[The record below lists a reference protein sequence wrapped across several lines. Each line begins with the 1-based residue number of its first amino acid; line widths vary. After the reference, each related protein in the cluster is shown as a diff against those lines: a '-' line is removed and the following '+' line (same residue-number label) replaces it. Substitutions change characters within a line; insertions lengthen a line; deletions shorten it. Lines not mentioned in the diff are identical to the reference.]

1 MFLFANA
8 RKFHEKDVILCV
20 ERASNAQIRK
30 QTKTSIHKM
39 KSFIK
44 YTMATVVGIFL
55 TMTLFTIISIIS
67 LAGMMATEGM
77 SAPIKEK
84 SILRLDL
91 SGTLAE
97 RSESNPFAALMGEE
111 NKALSLEDAL
121 LALDKAAK
129 NENIIGVYLE
139 GGAMGANP
147 GMAQELRQALVEF
160 KESGKW
166 VVAYGDSYGK
176 TAYYLSSVA
185 DSVLLNPEGNV
196 DFGGMASQIMFFKD
210 VMEKIGVKMQV
221 FKVGTY
227 KSAVEPFICTEMSP
241 ANREQVTS
249 YLFSIWTNMLKDV
262 AESRNMEV
270 GKLNSLADSLTMIS
284 EASVALNGGLVDKL
298 CYMDEV
304 KAILREKSGLE
315 DEDDDL
321 VFASVADVAKS
332 ETLDEKVDEQ
342 VAVYYA
348 YGEIVQ
354 SQGTGLGMSQEH
366 QIVGEKMIKDLQ
378 DLREDDDVKAVVI
391 RVNSPGGSAF
401 ASEQIWREVCLLK
414 EKKPVVVSMG
424 GMAASGGYYIS
435 CAANRIFA
443 EPTTLTGSIG
453 IFGMIPDVS
462 ELMTEKIGLKFDVV
476 KTNEMSDIGTMARPF
491 NEAESAQMQKMINR
505 GYDLFTKRV
514 ADGRGMAQDSV
525 KLIAEGRVW
534 TGEQGLNIGLVDE
547 LGNLDDAVAH
557 AAELAKVEKFR
568 AVGYPAPDNPFDQLL
583 NQTKG
588 GYLDSELREL
598 LGEGY
603 AVYSLVR
610 NVKDADRIQA
620 RMPFEMNIQ

>member
-1 MFLFANA
+1 
-8 RKFHEKDVILCV
+8 
-20 ERASNAQIRK
+20 
-30 QTKTSIHKM
+30 M

-97 RSESNPFAALMGEE
+97 RSDSNPFASLMNDGEE
-111 NKALSLEDAL
+111 PLSLEDAL

-196 DFGGMASQIMFFKD
+196 DFGGMASQIMFYKD
-210 VMEKIGVKMQV
+210 VMEKVGVKMQV

-270 GKLNSLADSLTMIS
+270 SKLNSLADSLTMIS

-453 IFGMIPDVS
+453 IFGMIPDMS

-557 AAELAKVEKFR
+557 AAELAKVEKYR
-568 AVGYPAPDNPFDQLL
+568 AVGYPAPDNPFEQLL

>member
-1 MFLFANA
+1 
-8 RKFHEKDVILCV
+8 
-20 ERASNAQIRK
+20 
-30 QTKTSIHKM
+30 M

-97 RSESNPFAALMGEE
+97 RSDSNPFASLMNDGEE
-111 NKALSLEDAL
+111 PLSLEDAL

-139 GGAMGANP
+139 GGVMGANP

-196 DFGGMASQIMFFKD
+196 DFGGMASQIMFYKD

-453 IFGMIPDVS
+453 IFGMIPDMS

-557 AAELAKVEKFR
+557 AAELAKVEKYR

>member
-1 MFLFANA
+1 MQIV
-8 RKFHEKDVILCV
+8 VILSSILRLYV
-20 ERASNAQIRK
+20 AKEMTK
-30 QTKTSIHKM
+30 QTKHQYTM

-97 RSESNPFAALMGEE
+97 RSDSNPFAALMGEE
-111 NKALSLEDAL
+111 NTALSLEDAL

-196 DFGGMASQIMFFKD
+196 DFGGMASQIMFYKD
-210 VMEKIGVKMQV
+210 VMEKVGVKMQV

-262 AESRNMEV
+262 AASRNMEV

-453 IFGMIPDVS
+453 IFGMIPDAS

>member
-1 MFLFANA
+1 
-8 RKFHEKDVILCV
+8 
-20 ERASNAQIRK
+20 
-30 QTKTSIHKM
+30 M

-97 RSESNPFAALMGEE
+97 RSDSNPFAALMGEE
-111 NKALSLEDAL
+111 NTALSLEDAL

-196 DFGGMASQIMFFKD
+196 DFGGMASQIMFYKD
-210 VMEKIGVKMQV
+210 VMEKVGVKMQV

-568 AVGYPAPDNPFDQLL
+568 AVPYPGADNPFDQLL

>member
-1 MFLFANA
+1 
-8 RKFHEKDVILCV
+8 
-20 ERASNAQIRK
+20 
-30 QTKTSIHKM
+30 M

-55 TMTLFTIISIIS
+55 TMTLFTIIGIIS
-67 LAGMMATEGM
+67 LAGMIATEGM
-77 SAPIKEK
+77 TAPIKEK
-84 SILRLDL
+84 SILRINL
-91 SGTLAE
+91 SGELAE
-97 RSESNPFAALMGEE
+97 RSVENPFASLMGEDYE
-111 NKALSLEDAL
+111 SLSLEDAL

-129 NENIIGVYLE
+129 SDKILGVYLE
-139 GGAMGANP
+139 GGAIAANP

-160 KESGKW
+160 KKSGKW

-196 DFGGMASQIMFFKD
+196 DFSGMATQIMFFKD
-210 VMEKIGVKMQV
+210 VMEKVGVKMQV

-227 KSAVEPFICTEMSP
+227 KSAVEPFICSEMSP

-249 YLFSIWTNMLKDV
+249 YLFSIWTNMLNEV

-270 GKLNSLADSLTMIS
+270 GKLNSLADSLTLIS
-284 EASVALNGGLVDKL
+284 DAAMALNGGMVDKL

-304 KAILREKSGLE
+304 KAILREKCGY
-315 DEDDDL
+315 DDKDDDL
-321 VFASVADVAKS
+321 VFTTVADVAKS
-332 ETLDEKVDEQ
+332 ETLDEKVDEE

-354 SQGTGLGMSQEH
+354 SQSGGLSMYQEH

-378 DLREDDDVKAVVI
+378 GLREDDDVKAVVI

-401 ASEQIWREVCLLK
+401 SSEQIWREVCLLK

-453 IFGMIPDVS
+453 IFGMIPDAS
-462 ELMTEKIGLKFDVV
+462 ELLTEKIGLKFDVV
-476 KTNEMSDIGTMARPF
+476 KTNEMSDIGGMGRPF
-491 NEAESAQMQKMINR
+491 NAAESAQLQKMINR
-505 GYDLFTKRV
+505 GYETFTKRV

-525 KLIAEGRVW
+525 KMIAEGRVW
-534 TGEQGLNIGLVDE
+534 TGEQGLKIGLVDE

-568 AVGYPAPDNPFDQLL
+568 AVGYPAPDNPFEQLL
-583 NQTKG
+583 NEKKS
-588 GYLDSELREL
+588 GYLDAELKDL

-603 AVYSLVR
+603 AVYSLMKG
-610 NVKDADRIQA
+610 VKNADRIQA
-620 RMPFEMNIQ
+620 RMPFEMIVK

>member
-1 MFLFANA
+1 
-8 RKFHEKDVILCV
+8 
-20 ERASNAQIRK
+20 
-30 QTKTSIHKM
+30 M

-55 TMTLFTIISIIS
+55 TMMLFTIISIIS

-97 RSESNPFAALMGEE
+97 RSESNPFAVLMGKE
-111 NKALSLEDAL
+111 NTALSLEDAL

-139 GGAMGANP
+139 GGALGANP

-196 DFGGMASQIMFFKD
+196 DFGGMASQIMFYKD
-210 VMEKIGVKMQV
+210 VMEKVGVKMQV

-262 AESRNMEV
+262 AASRNMEV

-332 ETLDEKVDEQ
+332 ETLDEKVDDQ

-462 ELMTEKIGLKFDVV
+462 ELMTGKIGLKFDVV

-568 AVGYPAPDNPFDQLL
+568 AVPYPGADNPFELLL

>member
-1 MFLFANA
+1 
-8 RKFHEKDVILCV
+8 
-20 ERASNAQIRK
+20 
-30 QTKTSIHKM
+30 M

-196 DFGGMASQIMFFKD
+196 DFGGMASQIMFYKD
-210 VMEKIGVKMQV
+210 VMEKVGVKMQV

>member
-1 MFLFANA
+1 MVSSFLVCC
-8 RKFHEKDVILCV
+8 R
-20 ERASNAQIRK
+20 
-30 QTKTSIHKM
+30 
-39 KSFIK
+39 FI
-44 YTMATVVGIFL
+44 
-55 TMTLFTIISIIS
+55 
-67 LAGMMATEGM
+67 AGH
-77 SAPIKEK
+77 
-84 SILRLDL
+84 
-91 SGTLAE
+91 
-97 RSESNPFAALMGEE
+97 
-111 NKALSLEDAL
+111 
-121 LALDKAAK
+121 
-129 NENIIGVYLE
+129 
-139 GGAMGANP
+139 
-147 GMAQELRQALVEF
+147 
-160 KESGKW
+160 
-166 VVAYGDSYGK
+166 
-176 TAYYLSSVA
+176 
-185 DSVLLNPEGNV
+185 VLNNS
-196 DFGGMASQIMFFKD
+196 D
-210 VMEKIGVKMQV
+210 
-221 FKVGTY
+221 
-227 KSAVEPFICTEMSP
+227 P
-241 ANREQVTS
+241 A
-249 YLFSIWTNMLKDV
+249 
-262 AESRNMEV
+262 
-270 GKLNSLADSLTMIS
+270 
-284 EASVALNGGLVDKL
+284 
-298 CYMDEV
+298 V

-453 IFGMIPDVS
+453 IFGMIPDMS

-568 AVGYPAPDNPFDQLL
+568 AVPYPGADNPFEQLL

>member
-1 MFLFANA
+1 M
-8 RKFHEKDVILCV
+8 R
-20 ERASNAQIRK
+20 
-30 QTKTSIHKM
+30 
-39 KSFIK
+39 SFIK
-44 YTMATVVGIFL
+44 YTLATVVGIFL

-166 VVAYGDSYGK
+166 VVAHGDSYGK

-196 DFGGMASQIMFFKD
+196 DFGGMASQIMFYKD
-210 VMEKIGVKMQV
+210 VMEKVGVKMQV

-262 AESRNMEV
+262 AASRNMEV

-304 KAILREKSGLE
+304 KAILREKSGIE

-453 IFGMIPDVS
+453 IFGMIPDAS

-568 AVGYPAPDNPFDQLL
+568 AVPYPGADNPFEQLL

-620 RMPFEMNIQ
+620 RMPFEMNIR

>member
-1 MFLFANA
+1 
-8 RKFHEKDVILCV
+8 
-20 ERASNAQIRK
+20 
-30 QTKTSIHKM
+30 M

-97 RSESNPFAALMGEE
+97 RSESNPFAVLMGEE
-111 NKALSLEDAL
+111 NTALSLEDAL

-139 GGAMGANP
+139 GGSMGANP

-196 DFGGMASQIMFFKD
+196 DFGGMASQIMFYKD
-210 VMEKIGVKMQV
+210 VMEKVGVKMQV

-262 AESRNMEV
+262 AASRNMEV

-304 KAILREKSGLE
+304 KAILREKSDLE

-453 IFGMIPDVS
+453 IFGMIPDMS

-557 AAELAKVEKFR
+557 AAELAEVEKFR
-568 AVGYPAPDNPFDQLL
+568 SVPYPGADNPFEQLL

>member
-1 MFLFANA
+1 
-8 RKFHEKDVILCV
+8 
-20 ERASNAQIRK
+20 
-30 QTKTSIHKM
+30 M

-97 RSESNPFAALMGEE
+97 RSDSNPFAALMGEE
-111 NKALSLEDAL
+111 NTALSLEDAL

-262 AESRNMEV
+262 AASRNMEV
-270 GKLNSLADSLTMIS
+270 GKLDSLADSLTMIS

-354 SQGTGLGMSQEH
+354 SQGTGLGLSQEH

-453 IFGMIPDVS
+453 IFGMIPDMS

>member
-1 MFLFANA
+1 
-8 RKFHEKDVILCV
+8 
-20 ERASNAQIRK
+20 
-30 QTKTSIHKM
+30 M

-196 DFGGMASQIMFFKD
+196 DFGGMASQIMFYKD
-210 VMEKIGVKMQV
+210 VMEKVGVKMQV

-462 ELMTEKIGLKFDVV
+462 ELMTGKIGLKFDVV

>member
-1 MFLFANA
+1 
-8 RKFHEKDVILCV
+8 
-20 ERASNAQIRK
+20 
-30 QTKTSIHKM
+30 M

-44 YTMATVVGIFL
+44 YTLATVVGIFL
-55 TMTLFTIISIIS
+55 TMTLFTIMSIIS
-67 LAGMMATEGM
+67 LAGMIATEGM

-97 RSESNPFAALMGEE
+97 RSDSNPFASLMNDGEE
-111 NKALSLEDAL
+111 PLSLEDAM

-160 KESGKW
+160 KKSGKW

-196 DFGGMASQIMFFKD
+196 DFGGMASQIMFYKD
-210 VMEKIGVKMQV
+210 VMEKVGVKMQV

-262 AESRNMEV
+262 AASRNMEV

-568 AVGYPAPDNPFDQLL
+568 AVPYPGADNPFDQLL

>member
-1 MFLFANA
+1 
-8 RKFHEKDVILCV
+8 
-20 ERASNAQIRK
+20 
-30 QTKTSIHKM
+30 M

-84 SILRLDL
+84 SILRMDL

-196 DFGGMASQIMFFKD
+196 DFGGMASQIMFYKD
-210 VMEKIGVKMQV
+210 VMEKVGVKMQV

-315 DEDDDL
+315 DEDDEL

-534 TGEQGLNIGLVDE
+534 TGEQGLKIGLVDE

-568 AVGYPAPDNPFDQLL
+568 AVPYPGADNPFEQLL

>member
-1 MFLFANA
+1 
-8 RKFHEKDVILCV
+8 
-20 ERASNAQIRK
+20 
-30 QTKTSIHKM
+30 M

-84 SILRLDL
+84 SILRLNL

-97 RSESNPFAALMGEE
+97 RSDSNPFAALMGEE
-111 NKALSLEDAL
+111 NTALSLEDAL

-196 DFGGMASQIMFFKD
+196 DFGGMASQIMFYKD

-262 AESRNMEV
+262 AASRNMEV

-568 AVGYPAPDNPFDQLL
+568 AVPYPGADNPFEQLL

>member
-1 MFLFANA
+1 
-8 RKFHEKDVILCV
+8 
-20 ERASNAQIRK
+20 
-30 QTKTSIHKM
+30 M

-196 DFGGMASQIMFFKD
+196 DFGGMASQIMFYKD

-298 CYMDEV
+298 CYMDGV

-491 NEAESAQMQKMINR
+491 NETESAQMQKMINR

-534 TGEQGLNIGLVDE
+534 TGEQGLKIGLVDE

-568 AVGYPAPDNPFDQLL
+568 AVPYPGADNPFDQLL

>member
-1 MFLFANA
+1 
-8 RKFHEKDVILCV
+8 
-20 ERASNAQIRK
+20 
-30 QTKTSIHKM
+30 M

-111 NKALSLEDAL
+111 NTALSLEDAL

-196 DFGGMASQIMFFKD
+196 DFGGMASQIMFYKD

-304 KAILREKSGLE
+304 KAILRDKSGLE

-332 ETLDEKVDEQ
+332 ETLGEKVDEQ

-354 SQGTGLGMSQEH
+354 SQGTGLGISQEH

-453 IFGMIPDVS
+453 IFGMIPDMS

-568 AVGYPAPDNPFDQLL
+568 AVGYPAPDNPFEQLL

>member
-1 MFLFANA
+1 
-8 RKFHEKDVILCV
+8 
-20 ERASNAQIRK
+20 
-30 QTKTSIHKM
+30 M

-55 TMTLFTIISIIS
+55 TMMLFTIISIIS

-97 RSESNPFAALMGEE
+97 RSESNPFAVLMGKE
-111 NKALSLEDAL
+111 NTALSLEDAV

-139 GGAMGANP
+139 GGSMGANP

-196 DFGGMASQIMFFKD
+196 DFGGMASQIMFYKD

-262 AESRNMEV
+262 AASRNMEM

-304 KAILREKSGLE
+304 KAILRDKSGLE

-332 ETLDEKVDEQ
+332 ETLGEKVDEQ

-354 SQGTGLGMSQEH
+354 SQGTGLGISQEH

-453 IFGMIPDVS
+453 IFGMIPDMS

-568 AVGYPAPDNPFDQLL
+568 AVGYPAPDNPFEQLL

>member
-1 MFLFANA
+1 
-8 RKFHEKDVILCV
+8 
-20 ERASNAQIRK
+20 
-30 QTKTSIHKM
+30 M

-111 NKALSLEDAL
+111 NTALSLEDAL

-196 DFGGMASQIMFFKD
+196 DFGGMASQIMFYKD

-262 AESRNMEV
+262 AASRNMEM

-304 KAILREKSGLE
+304 KAILRDKSGLE

-332 ETLDEKVDEQ
+332 ETLGEKVDEQ

-354 SQGTGLGMSQEH
+354 SQGTGLGISQEH

-453 IFGMIPDVS
+453 IFGMIPDMS

-568 AVGYPAPDNPFDQLL
+568 AVPYPGADNPFELLL

>member
-1 MFLFANA
+1 
-8 RKFHEKDVILCV
+8 
-20 ERASNAQIRK
+20 
-30 QTKTSIHKM
+30 M

-97 RSESNPFAALMGEE
+97 RSESNPFAVLMGEE
-111 NKALSLEDAL
+111 NTALSLEDAL

-196 DFGGMASQIMFFKD
+196 DFGGMASQIIFYKD

-262 AESRNMEV
+262 AASRNMEV

-304 KAILREKSGLE
+304 KAILRDKSGLE

-332 ETLDEKVDEQ
+332 ETLGEKVDEQ

-453 IFGMIPDVS
+453 IFGMIPDAS

-557 AAELAKVEKFR
+557 AAELAEVEKFR
-568 AVGYPAPDNPFDQLL
+568 AVPYPGADNPFEQLL

>member
-1 MFLFANA
+1 
-8 RKFHEKDVILCV
+8 
-20 ERASNAQIRK
+20 
-30 QTKTSIHKM
+30 M

-55 TMTLFTIISIIS
+55 TMMLFTIISIIS

-97 RSESNPFAALMGEE
+97 RSESNPFAVLMGKE
-111 NKALSLEDAL
+111 NTALSLEDAL

-139 GGAMGANP
+139 GGALGANP

-196 DFGGMASQIMFFKD
+196 DFGGMASQIMFYKD

-262 AESRNMEV
+262 AASRNMEM

-304 KAILREKSGLE
+304 KAILRDKSGLE

-332 ETLDEKVDEQ
+332 ETLGEKVDEQ

-354 SQGTGLGMSQEH
+354 SQGTGLGISQEH

-453 IFGMIPDVS
+453 IFGMIPDMS

-568 AVGYPAPDNPFDQLL
+568 AVGYPAPDNPFEQLL

>member
-1 MFLFANA
+1 
-8 RKFHEKDVILCV
+8 
-20 ERASNAQIRK
+20 
-30 QTKTSIHKM
+30 M

-111 NKALSLEDAL
+111 NTALSLEDAL

-196 DFGGMASQIMFFKD
+196 DFGGMASQIMFYKD

-262 AESRNMEV
+262 AASRNMEM

-354 SQGTGLGMSQEH
+354 SQGTGLGISQEH

-453 IFGMIPDVS
+453 IFGMIPDMS

-568 AVGYPAPDNPFDQLL
+568 AVGYPAPDNPFEQLL

>member
-1 MFLFANA
+1 
-8 RKFHEKDVILCV
+8 
-20 ERASNAQIRK
+20 
-30 QTKTSIHKM
+30 M

-55 TMTLFTIISIIS
+55 TMMLFTIISIIS

-97 RSESNPFAALMGEE
+97 RSESNPFAVLMGKE
-111 NKALSLEDAL
+111 NTALSLEDAL

-139 GGAMGANP
+139 GGSMGANP

-196 DFGGMASQIMFFKD
+196 DFGGMASQIMFYKD
-210 VMEKIGVKMQV
+210 VMEKVGVKMQV

-262 AESRNMEV
+262 AASRNMEV
-270 GKLNSLADSLTMIS
+270 GELNSLADSLTMIS

-332 ETLDEKVDEQ
+332 ETLDEKVDDQ

-453 IFGMIPDVS
+453 IFGMIPDAS

-568 AVGYPAPDNPFDQLL
+568 AVPYPGADNPFELLL

>member
-1 MFLFANA
+1 
-8 RKFHEKDVILCV
+8 
-20 ERASNAQIRK
+20 
-30 QTKTSIHKM
+30 M

-97 RSESNPFAALMGEE
+97 RSESNPFAVLMGEE
-111 NKALSLEDAL
+111 NTALSLEDAL

-196 DFGGMASQIMFFKD
+196 DFGGMASQIMFYKD

-304 KAILREKSGLE
+304 KAILRDKSGLE

-332 ETLDEKVDEQ
+332 ETLGEKVDEQ

-354 SQGTGLGMSQEH
+354 SQGTGLGISQEH

-453 IFGMIPDVS
+453 IFGMIPDMS

-568 AVGYPAPDNPFDQLL
+568 AVPYPAPDNPFEQLL

>member
-1 MFLFANA
+1 
-8 RKFHEKDVILCV
+8 
-20 ERASNAQIRK
+20 
-30 QTKTSIHKM
+30 M

-97 RSESNPFAALMGEE
+97 RSESNPFAVLMGKE
-111 NKALSLEDAL
+111 NTALSLEDAL

-139 GGAMGANP
+139 GGSMGANP

-196 DFGGMASQIMFFKD
+196 DFGGMASQIMFYKD
-210 VMEKIGVKMQV
+210 VMEKVGVKMQV

-262 AESRNMEV
+262 AASRNMEV

-332 ETLDEKVDEQ
+332 ETLDEKVDDQ

-453 IFGMIPDVS
+453 IFGMIPDAS
-462 ELMTEKIGLKFDVV
+462 ELMTGKIGLKFDVV

-568 AVGYPAPDNPFDQLL
+568 AVPYPGADNPFELLL

>member
-1 MFLFANA
+1 
-8 RKFHEKDVILCV
+8 
-20 ERASNAQIRK
+20 
-30 QTKTSIHKM
+30 M

-111 NKALSLEDAL
+111 NMALSLEDAL

-139 GGAMGANP
+139 GGALGANP

-378 DLREDDDVKAVVI
+378 DLREDEDVKAVVI

-453 IFGMIPDVS
+453 IFGMIPDAS

-568 AVGYPAPDNPFDQLL
+568 AVPYPGADNPFEQLL

>member
-1 MFLFANA
+1 
-8 RKFHEKDVILCV
+8 
-20 ERASNAQIRK
+20 
-30 QTKTSIHKM
+30 M

-55 TMTLFTIISIIS
+55 TMMLFTIISIIS

-111 NKALSLEDAL
+111 NTALSLEDAL

-139 GGAMGANP
+139 GGSMGASP
-147 GMAQELRQALVEF
+147 GLAQELRQALVEF

-196 DFGGMASQIMFFKD
+196 DFGGMASQIMFYKD

-262 AESRNMEV
+262 AASRNMEM

-304 KAILREKSGLE
+304 KAILRDKSGLE

-332 ETLDEKVDEQ
+332 ETLGEKVDEQ

-354 SQGTGLGMSQEH
+354 SQGTGLGISQEH

-453 IFGMIPDVS
+453 IFGMIPDMS

-568 AVGYPAPDNPFDQLL
+568 AVGYPAPDNPFEQLL

>member
-1 MFLFANA
+1 
-8 RKFHEKDVILCV
+8 
-20 ERASNAQIRK
+20 
-30 QTKTSIHKM
+30 M

-44 YTMATVVGIFL
+44 HTMATVVGIFL
-55 TMTLFTIISIIS
+55 TMTLFSIISIIS
-67 LAGMMATEGM
+67 IVAIIATVDV
-77 SAPIKEK
+77 STPIKEK
-84 SILRLDL
+84 SILRINL
-91 SGTLAE
+91 SGSLTE
-97 RSESNPFAALMGEE
+97 RSDANPFASLMGEE
-111 NKALSLEDAL
+111 GESLSLEETMQ
-121 LALDKAAK
+121 ALDKAAK
-129 NENIIGVYLE
+129 NNNIIGVYLD
-139 GGAMGANP
+139 GGTLDATP
-147 GMAQELRQALVEF
+147 GMAQELRQALLKF

-166 VVAYGDSYGK
+166 VIAYSDSYSE
-176 TAYYLSSVA
+176 ASYYLSSVA

-196 DFGGMASQIMFFKD
+196 DFSGLSSQVMFYKD
-210 VMEKIGVKMQV
+210 LLEKVGVKMQV

-262 AESRNMEV
+262 AGSRNLEV
-270 GKLNSLADSLTMIS
+270 NRLNSLADSMTIIS
-284 EASVALNGGLVDKL
+284 EASMAVNGGLVDKL

-304 KAILREKSGLE
+304 KAILREKCGYKNS
-315 DEDDDL
+315 DDDL
-321 VFASVADVAKS
+321 IFASTSDVAKS
-332 ETLDEKVDEQ
+332 EMPNENTGEE

-354 SQGTGLGMSQEH
+354 SESSGFSMGQEH

-378 DLREDDDVKAVVI
+378 ELREDNDVKAVVI

-453 IFGMIPDVS
+453 IFGMIPDIS
-462 ELMTEKIGLKFDVV
+462 ELMTKKIGLKFDVV
-476 KTNEMSDIGTMARPF
+476 NTNKMSDIGSMARPF
-491 NEAESAQMQKMINR
+491 NAAESAQMQKMINR

-514 ADGRGMAQDSV
+514 AEGRGMVQDSV
-525 KLIAEGRVW
+525 KMIAEGRVW

-547 LGNLDDAVAH
+547 LGNLDDAVTY
-557 AAELAKVEKFR
+557 AAKLAKIEKYR
-568 AVGYPAPDNPFDQLL
+568 AVSYPDADNPFDQLM
-583 NQTKG
+583 NQTKSE
-588 GYLDSELREL
+588 YLDSELREM
-598 LGEGY
+598 LGDS
-603 AVYSLVR
+603 YSAFFLMR
-610 NVKDADRIQA
+610 NVKNIDRVQA
-620 RMPFEMNIQ
+620 RLPFELNIK

>member
-1 MFLFANA
+1 
-8 RKFHEKDVILCV
+8 
-20 ERASNAQIRK
+20 
-30 QTKTSIHKM
+30 M

-84 SILRLDL
+84 SILRIGL

-196 DFGGMASQIMFFKD
+196 DFGGMASQIMFYKD

-568 AVGYPAPDNPFDQLL
+568 AVPYPGADNPFEQLL

>member
-1 MFLFANA
+1 
-8 RKFHEKDVILCV
+8 
-20 ERASNAQIRK
+20 
-30 QTKTSIHKM
+30 M

-111 NKALSLEDAL
+111 NTALSLEDAL

-160 KESGKW
+160 KKSGKW

-196 DFGGMASQIMFFKD
+196 DFGGMASQIMFYKD
-210 VMEKIGVKMQV
+210 VMEKVGVKMQV

>member
-1 MFLFANA
+1 
-8 RKFHEKDVILCV
+8 
-20 ERASNAQIRK
+20 
-30 QTKTSIHKM
+30 M

-111 NKALSLEDAL
+111 NTALSLEDAL

-196 DFGGMASQIMFFKD
+196 DFGGMASQIMFYKD

-298 CYMDEV
+298 CYMDGV

-332 ETLDEKVDEQ
+332 ETLGEKVDEQ

-354 SQGTGLGMSQEH
+354 SQGTGLGISQEH

-453 IFGMIPDVS
+453 IFGMIPDMS

-557 AAELAKVEKFR
+557 AAELAEVEKFR
-568 AVGYPAPDNPFDQLL
+568 SVPYPGADNPFEQLL

>member
-1 MFLFANA
+1 
-8 RKFHEKDVILCV
+8 
-20 ERASNAQIRK
+20 
-30 QTKTSIHKM
+30 M

-111 NKALSLEDAL
+111 NTALSLEDAL

-196 DFGGMASQIMFFKD
+196 DFGGMASQIMFYKD
-210 VMEKIGVKMQV
+210 VMEKVGVKMQV

-453 IFGMIPDVS
+453 IFGMIPDMS

-568 AVGYPAPDNPFDQLL
+568 AVPYPGADNPFDQLL